1 MTIYL
6 DIIFLL
12 NLLFNTLILFFTS
25 YFRKKKINYYLL
37 FIGGA
42 IGASSVL
49 LMFTSYA
56 SIVMNPF
63 YKLFLSSVIVFVAF
77 GRQTIGMYVKDLFA
91 FYFITFLFG
100 GIMFGIHYFFQFNAD
115 GFGAFLLGSSN
126 SFGDPISWSVVI
138 IGFIFAYYFSKKQID
153 SHEIV
158 KLHYD
163 QLIDCMVCIEN
174 EIFEFKALV
183 DSGNHAQDT
192 ISAKPIHFLSY
203 EIIKEKLPTYEMIA
217 SKGKDTLLNGE
228 TSKFL
233 KDKKFTIVPYK
244 VLGAT
249 TNIVIAFVPQWLA
262 IKNEEGLQMLDNCY
276 ISLVDQQLSSEDS
289 FFAILNPKSLA
300 LLKSR

>member
-25 YFRKKKINYYLL
+25 YFRKKQWKYLRL
-37 FIGGA
+37 FFGGA

-49 LMFTSYA
+49 LMFTSFA
-56 SIVMNPF
+56 AIIMNPL
-63 YKLFLSSVIVFVAF
+63 YKLFLSSIIVLVAF
-77 GRQTIGMYVKDLFA
+77 GRQPIQAYIKDLFT
-91 FYFITFLFG
+91 FYFTTFLFG
-100 GIMFGIHYFFQFNAD
+100 GIMFGIHYFFQFNATS
-115 GFGAFLLGSSN
+115 FGAFLLGSNN
-126 SFGDPISWSVVI
+126 SFGDPISWSVVL
-138 IGFIFAYYFSKKQID
+138 IGFIVAYYFSKKQID
-153 SHEIV
+153 SYEMV

-163 QLIDCMVCIEN
+163 QLIDCMICIEN
-174 EIFEFKALV
+174 EVFEFKALV

-203 EIIKEKLPTYEMIA
+203 NVIKDKLPTYDRIT
-217 SKGKDTLLNGE
+217 SKGKDILLDE
-228 TSKFL
+228 QTSEFL

-262 IKNEEGLQMLDNCY
+262 IKNEEGLQMLDHCY

-289 FFAILNPKSLA
+289 FFAILNPKSLT
-300 LLKSR
+300 KVKK